1 MMNAFSI
8 PEANPV
14 RVNGVTIGWL
24 AYADD
29 LLLLDY
35 TPAGLQHMLDSLAI
49 YTAENGLTINIDKS
63 KIMVFSN
70 KCRPKKYSWSL
81 ESKKVEQVKSYKYL
95 GVVIDEKLN
104 WEEQWSSIE
113 SRCTVA
119 ANALS
124 VFIGRNCC
132 YSVIAVLN
140 IYLAKIRSMLLYA
153 VDIWG
158 HKFVKRSVVF
168 ESILLRKLLRLPPR
182 VLHYVKNVHVKNSV
196 GEEIFFDANGDAPPY
211 FDLLYW
217 HMTSNNSS
225 RFERVGMYNA
235 KALPGYQLTI
245 NNSAIKWGGKYTQVP
260 TSVCSESCPQGYRIT
275 AAPGRPNCCF
285 HCFPCPE
292 GSITNHTDSIDCL
305 KCPDDEWSNRKRNR
319 CIPKETEFLSFNET
333 LGLILVLAA
342 ILFVLNTTGVLWV
355 FVRYRQ
361 TPVVRANNLHLSY
374 ILLAA
379 LMMCFLCALVFI
391 GKPGTMSC
399 MLRQVIFGI
408 SFSLC
413 VSSVLAKTITVV
425 IAFRATKPNS
435 NLRRLVGSR
444 TSYTIVL
451 VPTLIQ
457 SVIGVIWLWRAPPFP
472 ELNMKSTN
480 GKMIAECNEGSIL
493 MFYCMLSFMGL
504 LACVS
509 FMVAFLARNLP
520 DSFNE
525 AKFITFSML
534 VFVSVWLSFIPA
546 YLSTNGKYL
555 VAVEIFAILS
565 SGAGLLY
572 FIFAPKMYII
582 FMKPEMNTREYIA
595 SKSTLSN
602 SN

>member
-1 MMNAFSI
+1 MPSSVD
-8 PEANPV
+8 PV
-14 RVNGVTIGWL
+14 
-24 AYADD
+24 
-29 LLLLDY
+29 
-35 TPAGLQHMLDSLAI
+35 PS
-49 YTAENGLTINIDKS
+49 
-63 KIMVFSN
+63 
-70 KCRPKKYSWSL
+70 
-81 ESKKVEQVKSYKYL
+81 
-95 GVVIDEKLN
+95 
-104 WEEQWSSIE
+104 
-113 SRCTVA
+113 
-119 ANALS
+119 
-124 VFIGRNCC
+124 
-132 YSVIAVLN
+132 
-140 IYLAKIRSMLLYA
+140 
-153 VDIWG
+153 
-158 HKFVKRSVVF
+158 
-168 ESILLRKLLRLPPR
+168 
-182 VLHYVKNVHVKNSV
+182 
-196 GEEIFFDANGDAPPY
+196 
-211 FDLLYW
+211 
-217 HMTSNNSS
+217 
-225 RFERVGMYNA
+225 
-235 KALPGYQLTI
+235 
-245 NNSAIKWGGKYTQVP
+245 
-260 TSVCSESCPQGYRIT
+260 SVCSESCAPGYRISVV
-275 AAPGRPNCCF
+275 AGRPTCCF
-285 HCFPCPE
+285 LCVPCFD
-292 GSITNHTDSIDCL
+292 GSISNQSDSVDCL
-305 KCPDDEWSNRKRNR
+305 KCPDDEWSNRKRNK
-319 CIPKETEFLSFNET
+319 CIPKEIEFLSFKET
-333 LGLILVLAA
+333 LGFTLVLAA
-342 ILFVLNTTGVLWV
+342 MFFVLNATGVLWV

-379 LMMCFLCALVFI
+379 LMMCFLCALIFI
-391 GKPGTMSC
+391 GRPGTMSC

-444 TSYTIVL
+444 TSYFIVL

-457 SVIGVIWLWRAPPFP
+457 SVIGVIWLWTTPSFP

-525 AKFITFSML
+525 AKYITFSML

-546 YLSTNGKYL
+546 YLSTKGKFL

-582 FMKPEMNTREYIA
+582 FMRPDMNTRENIV

-602 SN
+602 TNK